1 MGSYRVGISC
11 VNSRILYR
19 TGGRKVTAAVGGW
32 YKSQSNLG
40 QSLGKTDGQKA
51 IFVSIRK
58 FEVIESGRVTR
69 ISNRGVSIRIFD
81 AFRA

>member
-1 MGSYRVGISC
+1 

-19 TGGRKVTAAVGGW
+19 TGSRKVTVTVGGR
-32 YKSQSNLG
+32 YKPRSSLG
-40 QSLGKTDGQKA
+40 QSLGKTDRQKA

-58 FEVIESGRVTR
+58 FEVIETGRVTR

-81 AFRA
+81 ALRA